1 MCVQVVGGGW
11 IDGWLVGRVDAVRV
25 FMYVCM
31 CAHTAFSACP
41 CGQEFAGERS
51 YVRMYVCMDA
61 GLQKGYRRPE
71 RLECDEY
78 CVHTYVSRSE
88 ES

>member
-31 CAHTAFSACP
+31 CAHTPFSACP
-41 CGQEFAGERS
+41 CGQEFAGERA
-51 YVRMYVCMDA
+51 YVCM
-61 GLQKGYRRPE
+61 
-71 RLECDEY
+71 
-78 CVHTYVSRSE
+78 YVSRSE